1 MTAAIITLTFL
12 LAAWAIGVA
21 VLTVLEDSG
30 NKMVAALAGRSL
42 KSCEFGQERQ
52 VTVWLSPRFLKAR
65 PVAMWAM
72 AAPSSIE
79 WRAAA

>member
-42 KSCEFGQERQ
+42 KSREFGQERQ
-52 VTVWLSPRFLKAR
+52 VTVWLSPRSLKAR
-65 PVAMWAM
+65 PVAMRAT
-72 AAPSSIE
+72 AAPSLIE